1 MRGQDKYWEAV
12 KGRIVDPRG
21 RAMEGVRVTV
31 YDKDVMVDD
40 HLGTAVTGDNGKF
53 RVEFTQAD
61 YTPPFSPGEGRPD
74 IYLKLAHP
82 DGREHKTQV
91 QMDMTGNLVKTD
103 DPVKGGLDGEI
114 EVMSFGDV
122 EFPDA
127 G

>member
-1 MRGQDKYWEAV
+1 MRGQDQYWEAV
-12 KGRIVDPRG
+12 KGRIVNPRG
-21 RAMEGVRVTV
+21 RPMGGVTVQV

-40 HLGTAVTGDNGKF
+40 HLGEAVTEDNGKF

-74 IYLKLAHP
+74 IYLKLTHP
-82 DGREHKTQV
+82 DGRVHKTQV
-91 QMDMTGNLVKTD
+91 KADLTGNLVKTD

-127 G
+127 

>member
-1 MRGQDKYWEAV
+1 MRGQDQYWEAV

-21 RAMEGVRVTV
+21 RPMEGITVNV

-40 HLGTAVTGDNGKF
+40 HLGEAVTGDNGKF

-74 IYLKLAHP
+74 IYLKLTHP
-82 DGREHKTQV
+82 DGRMHKTQV
-91 QMDMTGNLVKTD
+91 KLDMTGNLVKTD

-127 G
+127 